1 MFGEVNSDF
10 RETAAVGS
18 QKAHEDGHSA
28 VSGNFSADA
37 DLREERYRHLAE
49 AIPQIVWTARPD
61 GWLDYFNQR
70 WFDYTGLK
78 LEQTAGWGWQ
88 LVLHPDD
95 LERSLEQWKL
105 SVDTGRDYEVEYRL
119 RRLSDNTYRWHLVRA
134 LPLRND
140 RGEIVKWFGTCT
152 EIHDQ
157 KQVQEVRS
165 RLLAREQEARKQ
177 AEEASRAKD
186 EFLAIVS
193 HELRTPL
200 TAIYGWSRM
209 LRTTDLDAEAQEHAL
224 EVIEQSARAQT
235 RLIEDL
241 LDVSRIVTG
250 KIHIEPRPVELIP
263 IVESAMDAVRASAEI
278 KKIRLYS
285 SLDAKTGPVSGD
297 PDRLQQIVSNLLSN
311 AIKFTP
317 EGGRIEVRIERT
329 EANIEIVVTD
339 TGVGINQD
347 FLPFVFE
354 RFRQA
359 DSSST
364 RAHGGLGLGL
374 AIVRHLVELH
384 DGSVVVE
391 SPGEGQGATFR
402 VRLPVMTLHIEDR
415 RKSDVVRPEDQSLPL
430 FLRPPTLDDLR
441 VLIVD
446 DEAATRDLL
455 TMILRQN
462 GAEVV
467 AASSTPEALD
477 AVKNRKPDVIVS
489 DIEMPGED
497 GYKLIF
503 RLRSLEAEQGGR
515 TPAAA
520 LTAYARTE
528 DRVRALSA
536 GYQIHVPKPVE
547 PNELVTVVA
556 SLAGRTAKR
565 M

>member
-1 MFGEVNSDF
+1 MLGKAQGDAND
-10 RETAAVGS
+10 ETPKLKKDDAL
-18 QKAHEDGHSA
+18 EDGVNGAPEFLSPEL
-28 VSGNFSADA
+28 
-37 DLREERYRHLAE
+37 DLREERYHNIAE

-88 LVLHPDD
+88 LLLHPDD

-105 SVDTGRDYEVEYRL
+105 SIDTGKDYEVEYRL
-119 RRLSDNTYRWHLVRA
+119 KRLSDSTYRWHLVRA
-134 LPLRND
+134 LPLRNNK
-140 RGEIVKWFGTCT
+140 GQIAKWFGTCT

-209 LRTTDLDAEAQEHAL
+209 LRTTDLDQQTQAHAL

-250 KIHIEPRPVELIP
+250 KIHIDPRPVELVP
-263 IVESAMDAVRASAEI
+263 IIESAMDAVRSAAEA

-297 PDRLQQIVSNLLSN
+297 PDRLQQIVWNLLSN

-317 EGGRIEVRIERT
+317 EGGRVEVRIERT
-329 EANIEIVVTD
+329 ETNIEIIVTD
-339 TGVGINQD
+339 TGIGISQD
-347 FLPFVFE
+347 FLPYVFD

-364 RAHGGLGLGL
+364 RAHGGSRIGLGHC
-374 AIVRHLVELH
+374 APPGGTARRHRVSGKSRRRSGIEL
-384 DGSVVVE
+384 
-391 SPGEGQGATFR
+391 PCATAC
-402 VRLPVMTLHIEDR
+402 
-415 RKSDVVRPEDQSLPL
+415 
-430 FLRPPTLDDLR
+430 DD
-441 VLIVD
+441 
-446 DEAATRDLL
+446 
-455 TMILRQN
+455 
-462 GAEVV
+462 
-467 AASSTPEALD
+467 D
-477 AVKNRKPDVIVS
+477 AR
-489 DIEMPGED
+489 
-497 GYKLIF
+497 
-503 RLRSLEAEQGGR
+503 GG
-515 TPAAA
+515 P
-520 LTAYARTE
+520 
-528 DRVRALSA
+528 
-536 GYQIHVPKPVE
+536 
-547 PNELVTVVA
+547 
-556 SLAGRTAKR
+556 
-565 M
+565 